1 MSLLSELLRVYRT
14 DAGISGREL
23 TRRASINQSM
33 ISKAEKDVFVPSREI
48 LLRIAEAL
56 KLPES
61 HTNALLDARDRKES
75 GTDS

>member
-23 TRRASINQSM
+23 TRRASISQSM
-33 ISKAEKDVFVPSREI
+33 ISQAEKGTFLPSRESI
-48 LLRIAEAL
+48 LRIAEAL